1 MFPHATGTY
10 VGLLSYIKKTFNQ
23 EHLSN
28 NIWEKES
35 LILSF
40 LTTLIRLLQS
50 SCSSSISV
58 QELLPHP
65 PKKKKKNRE
74 RLLLST
80 FYSMMKLC
88 CLNRQQALSFFCSM
102 FHTPLRSINTTSFL
116 KLTEVKKTAHVM
128 SKYTQFFPMPLPQGI
143 YNILCFAKVYIIQS
157 ISHLVFHFLKKEKER
172 TNTTE

>member
-65 PKKKKKNRE
+65 PKKKKKTE
-74 RLLLST
+74 KDCFS
-80 FYSMMKLC
+80 
-88 CLNRQQALSFFCSM
+88 ALF
-102 FHTPLRSINTTSFL
+102 
-116 KLTEVKKTAHVM
+116 
-128 SKYTQFFPMPLPQGI
+128 
-143 YNILCFAKVYIIQS
+143 IQ
-157 ISHLVFHFLKKEKER
+157 
-172 TNTTE
+172 